1 LGAEAKL
8 LDAMVRLYDYSKYT
22 QTKGAFAV
30 LFPKELRQPW
40 AIEILEKIPEPKI
53 PPSIG
58 FWDGLSIFFN
68 AHRNVKDGLVGSL
81 IFIGCGVFCYILISG
96 FEIQKEYAVGA
107 SVAGFIGLLAI
118 YFRR

>member
-1 LGAEAKL
+1 
-8 LDAMVRLYDYSKYT
+8 
-22 QTKGAFAV
+22 
-30 LFPKELRQPW
+30 
-40 AIEILEKIPEPKI
+40 
-53 PPSIG
+53 
-58 FWDGLSIFFN
+58 
-68 AHRNVKDGLVGSL
+68 VKDGLVGSL